1 MGCDKYMQMIMYAEV
16 RENGAWKK
24 VGNIFPSAFSEMN
37 GKLTD
42 RVCDER
48 NIFLYDLF
56 GWVSNKLDK
65 YTEIKP
71 ISELRGSP
79 EDVSADI
86 ASNDYFRFGGFTS
99 YLTLEEILNYN
110 WDATISHLGRIS
122 EKAYVNWKKN
132 GTTPAR
138 WDRHISGKDKKVI
151 TPFIMNGIL
160 DGSIQRDEGVKYY
173 IVVEYEP
180 KSYKEYCNFFCS
192 TSLPLLMQLVPNGGS
207 YKDVRVVYT
216 FAA

>member
-1 MGCDKYMQMIMYAEV
+1 MQMIMYAEV
-16 RENGAWKK
+16 RKNDVWEK
-24 VGNIFPSAFSEMN
+24 VDAIFPSAFSEMQDI
-37 GKLTD
+37 LTD
-42 RVCDER
+42 RVGDER
-48 NIFLYDLF
+48 NTILYELF
-56 GWVSNKLDK
+56 GWVANRTEK
-65 YTEIKP
+65 YTEVKP
-71 ISELRGSP
+71 INELKGLP

-86 ASNDYFRFGGFTS
+86 ANNDYFRFGGFTS

-110 WDATISHLGRIS
+110 WDATISHIGRIS
-122 EKAYVNWKKN
+122 EKSYVNWKKN

-138 WDRHISGKDKKVI
+138 WDRHIAGKDKKVI

-180 KSYKEYCNFFCS
+180 QSYKEYCNFFCS
-192 TSLPLLMQLVPNGGS
+192 TSLPILMQLVPKGGS